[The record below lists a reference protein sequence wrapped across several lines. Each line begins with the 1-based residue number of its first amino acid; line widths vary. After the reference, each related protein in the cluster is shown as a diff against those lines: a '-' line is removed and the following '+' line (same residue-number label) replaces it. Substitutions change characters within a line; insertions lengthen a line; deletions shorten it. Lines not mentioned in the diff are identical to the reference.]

1 MVAESAEEDGTGQF
15 ITIGDKMTVLFI
27 LTPYK
32 LKAPVMFSEKEIV
45 A

>member
-15 ITIGDKMTVLFI
+15 ITVGVKMTGFFI
-27 LTPYK
+27 LTPYE
-32 LKAPVMFSEKEIV
+32 LKEPVMFSEKENG

>member
-1 MVAESAEEDGTGQF
+1 MVAESAEVDGTGRIF
-15 ITIGDKMTVLFI
+15 TIGDKMTVLYI